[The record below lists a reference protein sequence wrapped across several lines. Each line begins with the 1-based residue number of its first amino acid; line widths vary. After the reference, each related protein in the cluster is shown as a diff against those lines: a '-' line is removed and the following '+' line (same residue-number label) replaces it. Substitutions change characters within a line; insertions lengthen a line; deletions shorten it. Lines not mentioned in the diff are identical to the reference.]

1 MSNNLS
7 FKKLSLFAVLSL
19 LWVFISLPALA
30 QEKWDLQKC
39 LDYAADNNVQLK
51 IAGLS
56 QESNQAN
63 LIQSQMQLLPNLNAN
78 GGQSWQFGR
87 NIDPFTNQ
95 FTNDPVRTN
104 NFSLSTN
111 VVVFNGFRQMNT
123 IKQNRLILEA
133 SKYDYEQSRND
144 MYLNVVN
151 AYIQIIFNVELLGV
165 ARLQVQNTQEQLDRI
180 LKQIEAGAAAE
191 VAKYDLL
198 SQKANNEVQIT
209 AAENNLAFAY
219 LRLKQL
225 LQIPLEQPFE
235 VATPQIPEPSEDALV
250 QTAQAIWQI
259 AEGALPGIRSADL
272 NIKSSEFGIDIAKSN
287 AYPTLSANANVLS
300 GYSSQGVIRSV
311 VEGGNQAQ
319 VIGFLT
325 NNVNQTVSTLVPQ
338 RTVDIRSN
346 PWGSQVDEN
355 LRQSI
360 GINLNIPIF
369 NRWQVKN
376 AIVNAKI
383 QKERNVLL
391 AANTRNQVRQTIEQA
406 YNDAR
411 ASSRTYASN
420 KIRVNS
426 LTETF
431 KVQEQRLQVGAGNSF
446 DFAIARNNLNI
457 AQSELIRAKYEFVF
471 RMKVLD
477 FYAGKE
483 LKF

>member
-1 MSNNLS
+1 MSNYLS
-7 FKKLSLFAVLSL
+7 FKKLSFVAVLSFFL
-19 LWVFISLPALA
+19 GPISLPTFA

-51 IAGLS
+51 IAGLP
-56 QESNQAN
+56 QQSNQAN

-104 NFSLSTN
+104 NFSLSTG
-111 VVVFNGFRQMNT
+111 VTVFNGFRQMNT

-144 MYLNVVN
+144 MYLSVVN

-165 ARLQVQNTQEQLDRI
+165 ARFQLQNTQEQLDRI

-225 LQIPLEQPFE
+225 LQIPIEQPFD
-235 VATPQIPEPSEDALV
+235 VVTPQIPEPSESALV

-259 AEGALPGIRSADL
+259 AEGALPNIKSADL
-272 NIKSSEFGIDIAKSN
+272 NIKSSEFGIDIAKGN
-287 AYPTLSANANVLS
+287 AYPTLTANASILS
-300 GYSSQGVIRSV
+300 GYSSQGVIRNV
-311 VEGGNQAQ
+311 IAGGNQAQ

-325 NNVNQTVSTLVPQ
+325 DNINQTVSAVVPS
-338 RTVDIRSN
+338 TKVDIKSN

-376 AIVNAKI
+376 AVINAKI
-383 QKERNVLL
+383 QKERSVLQ
-391 AANTRNQVRQTIEQA
+391 AANARNQVRQTIEQA

-411 ASSRTYASN
+411 AASRTYASN

-457 AQSELIRAKYEFVF
+457 AQSDLIRAKYDFVF
-471 RMKVLD
+471 RMKILD